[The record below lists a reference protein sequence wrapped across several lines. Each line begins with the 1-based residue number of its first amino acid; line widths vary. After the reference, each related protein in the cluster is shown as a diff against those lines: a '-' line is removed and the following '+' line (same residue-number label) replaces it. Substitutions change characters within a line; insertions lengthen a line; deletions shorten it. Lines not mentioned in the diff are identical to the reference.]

1 MPDDETVVFASV
13 TATGL
18 LSINEGKVE
27 RCTSSEANPQDNGG
41 VRHRIPDPRV
51 NMTT

>member
-1 MPDDETVVFASV
+1 MPDDETVVFVSV

-27 RCTSSEANPQDNGG
+27 RCTTWEANPQDNGG
-41 VRHRIPDPRV
+41 VRHGIPDLRAS
-51 NMTT
+51 MTT